1 MGIKSDLQEKVA
13 FLKLKS
19 GNTEA
24 YGYFYD
30 KYVKKVYS
38 FVLFKVSDKEVAEDL
53 TQDIFLK
60 TWQHIVD
67 KNELKSFQAFIFRV
81 ARNSVIDHYRSS
93 NKKTIDIDKIPEIE
107 DLKIDIN
114 ESLDKSI
121 DITKLLHN
129 IYQLKPEYQ
138 EVLLLHYVQD
148 LAIDDIAEILQK
160 KKNNIRV
167 IIHRAL
173 QKLKEKVD

>member
-1 MGIKSDLQEKVA
+1 MGVKSNLQEKVA

-38 FVLFKVSDKEVAEDL
+38 FILFKVSDKEIAQDL
-53 TQDIFLK
+53 TQDVFLR

-67 KNELKSFQAFIFRV
+67 KKELKSFQAFIFSV
-81 ARNSVIDHYRSS
+81 SRNIVIDHYRQS
-93 NKKTIDIDKIPEIE
+93 KKQTIDIDNIPEIE
-107 DLKIDIN
+107 DKNVNIN

-121 DITKLLHN
+121 DLSKLLNN
-129 IYQLKPEYQ
+129 IYTLKSEYQ
-138 EVLLLHYVQD
+138 EVLLLYYVQD
-148 LAIDDIAEILQK
+148 LSISDIAEILQK
-160 KKNNIRV
+160 KKNNVRV
-167 IIHRAL
+167 IIHRAIN
-173 QKLKEKVD
+173 KLKEKM

>member
-1 MGIKSDLQEKVA
+1 MGIKSNLQEKVA

-38 FVLFKVSDKEVAEDL
+38 FVLFKVSDKEVAQDL

-67 KNELKSFQAFIFRV
+67 KKELKSFQAFIFRV
-81 ARNSVIDHYRSS
+81 ARNSVIDHYRLSK
-93 NKKTIDIDKIPEIE
+93 KKTIAIDKIPEIE
-107 DLKIDIN
+107 DLKTDIN

-121 DITKLLHN
+121 DMTKLLHN

-173 QKLKEKVD
+173 KKLKEKVD

>member
-1 MGIKSDLQEKVA
+1 MGIKSNLQEKVA

-19 GNTEA
+19 GNTDA

-38 FVLFKVSDKEVAEDL
+38 FVLFKVSNKEVAEDL

-67 KNELKSFQAFIFRV
+67 KKELKSFQAFIFRV
-81 ARNSVIDHYRSS
+81 ARNTIIDHYRLS
-93 NKKTIDIDKIPEIE
+93 NKKTVDIDNIPEIE

-121 DITKLLHN
+121 DITKLLKN
-129 IYQLKPEYQ
+129 IYQLKVEYQ

-148 LAIDDIAEILQK
+148 LPIDDIAEILQK

-173 QKLKEKVD
+173 HKLKERVE

>member
-1 MGIKSDLQEKVA
+1 MGVKSNLQEKVA

-38 FVLFKVSDKEVAEDL
+38 FVLFKVSDKEIAQDL
-53 TQDIFLK
+53 TQDIFLR

-67 KNELKSFQAFIFRV
+67 KKELKSFQAFIFSV
-81 ARNSVIDHYRSS
+81 ARNIVIDHYRQS
-93 NKKTIDIDKIPEIE
+93 KKQTIDIDNIPEIE
-107 DLKIDIN
+107 DKNVNIN

-121 DITKLLHN
+121 DLSKLLNN
-129 IYQLKPEYQ
+129 IYTLKSEYQ
-138 EVLLLHYVQD
+138 EVLLLYYVQD
-148 LAIDDIAEILQK
+148 LSIGDIAEILQK
-160 KKNNIRV
+160 KNNNVRV
-167 IIHRAL
+167 IIHRAIN
-173 QKLKEKVD
+173 KLKEKM